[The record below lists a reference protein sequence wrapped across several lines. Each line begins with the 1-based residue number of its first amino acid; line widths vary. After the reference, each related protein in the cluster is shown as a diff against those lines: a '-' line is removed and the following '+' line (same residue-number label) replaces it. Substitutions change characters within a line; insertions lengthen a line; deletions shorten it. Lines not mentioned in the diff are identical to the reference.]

1 VRKQCV
7 LWRTLCQR
15 RQAWGNGWR
24 YTAGGR
30 RNPAVLGHT
39 SGRFAVNTDWIWIA
53 ATLFASAAQVGRN
66 AVQRSLT
73 DTLGTLGATQV
84 RFLFGMP
91 FALVFLAIVKSFS
104 DAPLPGVNAGFLAF
118 VIGGALA
125 QIAGTAL
132 MLSAMRTRA
141 FVVVTAWT
149 KTEPV
154 QVAVFGMAVL
164 GDPFTPLGALAIIVA
179 TVGVVLL
186 SVRPGAI
193 GGWRAAGGMAAL
205 LGVVSGACF
214 ALASVAFRGAMLELP
229 QGPFVLLSTWTLTW
243 SLCIQAG
250 LLALWMLLCRRDLLA
265 KCLAAWRTSLVGG
278 LLGAAASQGWFLG
291 FALTSAANVRTL
303 GLMEVLFAQI
313 VSYRVFAQAV
323 TGREAAGIA
332 LIVAGVAVLLWTAA
346 G

>member
-1 VRKQCV
+1 
-7 LWRTLCQR
+7 
-15 RQAWGNGWR
+15 
-24 YTAGGR
+24 
-30 RNPAVLGHT
+30 
-39 SGRFAVNTDWIWIA
+39 
-53 ATLFASAAQVGRN
+53 
-66 AVQRSLT
+66 
-73 DTLGTLGATQV
+73 
-84 RFLFGMP
+84 
-91 FALVFLAIVKSFS
+91 
-104 DAPLPGVNAGFLAF
+104 
-118 VIGGALA
+118 
-125 QIAGTAL
+125 
-132 MLSAMRTRA
+132 
-141 FVVVTAWT
+141 
-149 KTEPV
+149 
-154 QVAVFGMAVL
+154 AVL